1 VIVSSTAA
9 WWQASS
15 EGRQALLMMTAEEE
29 SDWSDRY
36 RRRVDKVVGP
46 VPETLEK
53 MLIWIMA

>member
-1 VIVSSTAA
+1 
-9 WWQASS
+9 
-15 EGRQALLMMTAEEE
+15 MMTAEEE
-29 SDWSDRY
+29 SDWSDRYRSAVDKLSWSDRY